1 MIMIPNSKP
10 KTNKK
15 AETRT
20 QEQSEK
26 ENQELRGKWNSARL
40 LALIST
46 TLAIYFGV
54 QQYDIRFRGENQL
67 NLVNPPGAHVETSQ
81 RKSEGNKG
89 LEKEALLLEG
99 SALEQYKKEL
109 YASDSEQGLRL
120 FIEPYTVKSGD
131 TLSEIAERNE
141 TKYDLERTIEKIINL
156 NNIIVRHSYNDV
168 GSYGDSLKKVIN
180 IIPRRQREKMRL
192 ITDPNSIQAEQLIL
206 IPKFK

>member
-1 MIMIPNSKP
+1 MIFIPNTEP
-10 KTNKK
+10 KTTEKL
-15 AETRT
+15 
-20 QEQSEK
+20 EK
-26 ENQELRGKWNSARL
+26 ENKELREKWNCARL
-40 LALIST
+40 IALISA

-81 RKSEGNKG
+81 RKSEGNEG
-89 LEKEALLLEG
+89 LEKKALLLEG
-99 SALEQYKKEL
+99 SALEQYKKEFR
-109 YASDSEQGLRL
+109 APRSELKLRL
-120 FIEPYTVKSGD
+120 SIEPYTVKSGD

-192 ITDPNSIQAEQLIL
+192 ITDPDSIQAEQVIL
-206 IPKFK
+206 IPKFE